1 MAANVDLPIERTA
14 RAPNLTGKRR
24 MMPPSDHD
32 DEQASKA
39 TLLVTVADYR
49 DLVTRMDTGVVPPT
63 GRAPRTITADLTT
76 VALISAFAALI
87 SQRWTG
93 VNSPDSEFY
102 ASLALHGSAVADRAL
117 DAAYLWTRL
126 GYIAPVRG
134 LVSTFG
140 PWVGFEVWRILL
152 IVIIVA
158 STFAIGR
165 LLTTRTIAT
174 GLTVL
179 TALSSMVLAFLGNT
193 YLTGTVMAALWLLL
207 AAGIWGAARGGWRP
221 ALLAGAVC
229 GWLVMINPYALGLGL
244 AMWLALR
251 IVQMRWNDDHR
262 WRDAVRD
269 AGVALG
275 GAAAVFIAFWVS
287 GRLIFPGRDW
297 LQTYLNWNDRLDY
310 SVFVSDPWIWVHDT
324 AMLVPLIAILVSV
337 IAVFATAGDR
347 WAWTALAVGIAQAG
361 ATTAFMLAMPGP
373 WLEAQHYVAKLWPGS
388 LVAVSLSVCALA
400 RSRVLRPRGLIIT
413 SFLVIAVPG
422 MVIAGRW
429 EDALSGVVAVSLAA
443 GILTAFVIAAVVTRP
458 SRGTFDAGMSIAL
471 VAAVC
476 AVFIG
481 SQILQNGRGLLGI
494 YRQYP
499 LRGAFVGYDMDA
511 QMASKL
517 AIEDWLLSMSTG
529 TDRIGLWTDPDR
541 RTAEV
546 AAMQLWGYYNLV
558 SANPRMDPAESAA
571 LRTLRP
577 TMIAM
582 YAPDRQ
588 QIDTFFASLPA
599 WTAPSALRC
608 TRAPFLG
615 IGTGEVWACVTRL
628 TAIR

>member
-1 MAANVDLPIERTA
+1 
-14 RAPNLTGKRR
+14 
-24 MMPPSDHD
+24 MMMPSDHD
-32 DEQASKA
+32 PAQSGKA
-39 TLLVTVADYR
+39 TLLPSVADYR
-49 DLVTRMDTGVVPPT
+49 DPVTGVEIAGVSTGQASRHRRAIALDLVTI
-63 GRAPRTITADLTT
+63 AI
-76 VALISAFAALI
+76 ISAFAAAI

-102 ASLALHGSAVADRAL
+102 ASLALHGSNVADRAL

-134 LVSTFG
+134 LVLTFG
-140 PWVGFEVWRILL
+140 PWAGFEVWRIVL
-152 IVIIVA
+152 IVIIVS
-158 STFAIGR
+158 STFTIGR
-165 LLTTRTIAT
+165 LLTTRMMAT
-174 GLTVL
+174 GLAVL
-179 TALSSMVLAFLGNT
+179 TITSSMVLAFLGNT
-193 YLTGTVMAALWLLL
+193 YLTGTVMAALWLLM
-207 AAGIWGAARGGWRP
+207 AAGIWAAKRQTWPPAVVAGAA
-221 ALLAGAVC
+221 C

-244 AMWLALR
+244 AMWLGIWLAN
-251 IVQMRWNDDHR
+251 MRWTDSRR
-262 WRDAVRD
+262 WRQTARD
-269 AGVALG
+269 ALVGLG
-275 GAAAVFIAFWVS
+275 SAVLVFAAFWVS
-287 GRLIFPGRDW
+287 GRIIFPGRDW

-324 AMLVPLIAILVSV
+324 AMLVPLIAVV
-337 IAVFATAGDR
+337 IALITVIVTAGDR
-347 WAWTALAVGIAQAG
+347 WAWSAVAIGLAQALA
-361 ATTAFMLAMPGP
+361 TAVFMVAMPGP

-388 LVAVSLSVCALA
+388 LVTITVSVAALVQ
-400 RSRVLRPRGLIIT
+400 SRRLRPGWP
-413 SFLVIAVPG
+413 IAVAFLLIAIPG

-429 EDALSGVVAVSLAA
+429 EDALDPRVAVTLAA
-443 GILTAFVIAAVVTRP
+443 IIVVVFAMVSINARP
-458 SRGTFDAGMSIAL
+458 SRGELTTVMSVAL

-499 LRGAFVGYDMDA
+499 LRGAFVDYDMSA
-511 QMASKL
+511 QMASKMTV
-517 AIEDWLLSMSTG
+517 EDWLLAATAPA
-529 TDRIGLWTDPDR
+529 DRIGLWTDPDR

-558 SANPRMDPAESAA
+558 SSNARMSPEESAA

-577 TMIAM
+577 TVIAM
-582 YAPDRQ
+582 YAPDRA
-588 QIDTFFASLPA
+588 QIDTFVASLPV
-599 WTAPSALRC
+599 WTAPSAPQC